1 MRLIKKNDQGFSL
14 LEVVITLAILVTIIF
29 SVSALMRNTFD
40 IKTSLSQKNR
50 TTQRLNIVMQRLNDD
65 INHAF
70 VISSREERAQGNRRT
85 IFISKKLSKGGDKIG
100 RAHV

>member
-1 MRLIKKNDQGFSL
+1 
-14 LEVVITLAILVTIIF
+14 
-29 SVSALMRNTFD
+29 
-40 IKTSLSQKNR
+40 
-50 TTQRLNIVMQRLNDD
+50 MQRLNDD